1 MGSGYLCNLI
11 FTLSKFTLKNF
22 IFFEMMSDTMVS
34 PSIFL
39 FINMGVQASMHVSR
53 LITQRLE
60 VNGQINL

>member
-1 MGSGYLCNLI
+1 MGNGYLCNLI

-22 IFFEMMSDTMVS
+22 IFFEMVS

-39 FINMGVQASMHVSR
+39 FINMGVQASLHVSR